1 MKVIRISLHN
11 LREVEDIDNTVSI
24 LKEGILK
31 YKPELLKA
39 LLIGVVK
46 GEDGASL
53 GLMIATNLTPEKIVF
68 AIQHLFPQHEN
79 MTGSIMTE
87 DKERVDEFI
96 EKYS

>member
-1 MKVIRISLHN
+1 MKIIRISLHN
-11 LREVEDIDNTVSI
+11 IKEVEDIDKTADT
-24 LKEGILK
+24 LKESILK

-39 LLIGVVK
+39 LVIGVVK
-46 GEDGASL
+46 GEDGVSF

-68 AIQHLFPQHEN
+68 VIQHLFPQHEN

>member
-1 MKVIRISLHN
+1 MKIIRISLHN
-11 LREVEDIDNTVSI
+11 VKQVEDIDNTVSI

-31 YKPELLKA
+31 YKPELIKA
-39 LLIGVVK
+39 LLVGLVRSD
-46 GEDGASL
+46 DGISI
-53 GLMIATNLTPEKIVF
+53 GLMVATNLSPEGIVF
-68 AIQHLFPQHEN
+68 AIQHLFPQHES